1 MRPSRSGIA
10 LVALRLCPPGSG
22 VVHSAARGYVPSAMN
37 ASPPVIDLSARFEDL
52 GRALGERE
60 AAYARDLE
68 TARGPAEA
76 LRIRVEKAATP

>member
-1 MRPSRSGIA
+1 
-10 LVALRLCPPGSG
+10 
-22 VVHSAARGYVPSAMN
+22 MN
-37 ASPPVIDLSARFEDL
+37 ASPPEIDLAARFEDL
-52 GRALGERE
+52 GRTLGERE